1 MEAPGRREGIW
12 GDSGLRGVTTGM
24 LIDHLSFLRVRSAV
38 KMPPNL
44 VLRSLW
50 VVYSQLISDPWAHR
64 ALLLSV

>member
-1 MEAPGRREGIW
+1 
-12 GDSGLRGVTTGM
+12 M